1 MLTEDRLRTLLR
13 VAESAHAAYE
23 TELGARDED
32 WPTWYA
38 QFIVARWREE
48 PGGGTHELLVDDEEH
63 QLLLAAVHAYLN
75 DFGHEE
81 ADVLRRVK
89 ELHAKLEAA

>member
-23 TELGARDED
+23 TELGTRDED

-38 QFIVARWREE
+38 QFIVAQKSRSAFDVIRRYAVADAATWAQPVLSGKRILIRDVSAV
-48 PGGGTHELLVDDEEH
+48 TMWSVD
-63 QLLLAAVHAYLN
+63 
-75 DFGHEE
+75 
-81 ADVLRRVK
+81 
-89 ELHAKLEAA
+89 